1 MSQLRATFAFA
12 ADPSLDFIRDP
23 DDAEFHPVRD
33 VLERNVTTQL
43 RKILFSAF
51 VYGALVIVCLG
62 GVVWALSYGFRN
74 VLPIYYSSNEPV
86 LEFPID
92 LLFYNF
98 LMPLAVKFYRP
109 SDGLH
114 AMYTWWFRSLARALR
129 LTWFLFGERRVDEEG
144 TLQLRVSAGPQPWW
158 RRVFL
163 EVDGENIGPKTW
175 KDTFEGGHDKPA
187 PPLTTEDLDAT
198 DKTKAY
204 LVESGQLT
212 PDGRFVRAPASDQ
225 VKIPKGE
232 RVFYQVNEDNTRPD
246 GKPDFSRT
254 DLYSSSS
261 YQFVYVPPNFRF
273 RIFLFILFIWLFAAA
288 TGVGFTILPLM
299 FGRAM
304 FRLFIPA
311 DIRTNDI
318 YAFSIGL
325 YILGSAFY
333 FAFRIHDTYIKA
345 RTWVHN
351 TASNLLDQ
359 ETLRRAAAIITRT
372 AKLVYAYFFLLVV
385 FPFMVSSL
393 MELYLL
399 IPLDTYMYGSVASD
413 NNNNTDTAVLPH
425 HTVRVMQSWTIGVIY
440 LKLAARFVVHWHRDS
455 RLAAAT
461 RAVLRHGWLEPDVKV
476 LTRAFVVPGV
486 SLWTAA
492 VFGPLTLAQMALLYA
507 GAPTQQLAG
516 GGGGDDAAVILI
528 YRFCFAAALL
538 CALALAVVRSIFGV
552 FRSWRVR
559 IKDEAYLIG
568 ERLHNFSS
576 PQQALGDREREKR
589 RTRVGWE

>member
-1 MSQLRATFAFA
+1 M
-12 ADPSLDFIRDP
+12 
-23 DDAEFHPVRD
+23 RD

-62 GVVWALSYGFRN
+62 GVVWALSYGSRN

-114 AMYTWWFRSLARALR
+114 TMYTWWFRKLAGALR
-129 LTWFLFGERRVDEEG
+129 LTWFLFGQRKVDEEG
-144 TLQLRVSAGPQPWW
+144 TLHLKSDASTQKLSWW
-158 RRVFL
+158 KRIFL
-163 EVDGENIGPKTW
+163 EVDGQDVGPKTW
-175 KDTFEGGHDKPA
+175 KDTFDGGHSKPA
-187 PPLTTEDLDAT
+187 SPLSHDSLRAH
-198 DKTKAY
+198 DKIKEH
-204 LVESGQLT
+204 LVKSGQLI

-232 RVFYQVNEDNTRPD
+232 RVFFQVNESNERQD
-246 GKPDFSRT
+246 GKADRPTT
-254 DLYSSSS
+254 DLYSTSS

-288 TGVGFTILPLM
+288 TGVGFTIIPLI

-311 DIRTNDI
+311 DVRTNDI

-325 YILGSAFY
+325 YVLGSIFY
-333 FAFRIHDTYIKA
+333 FAFRIQDTYLKA
-345 RTWVHN
+345 RRLVGN
-351 TASNLLDQ
+351 TVSKLLEE
-359 ETLRRAAAIITRT
+359 ETMNRAVAATTRA

-385 FPFMVSSL
+385 FPCMVASL
-393 MELYLL
+393 MELYFL
-399 IPLDTYMYGSVASD
+399 IPLDTYMYGSVTSKND
-413 NNNNTDTAVLPH
+413 NVNAADLPR

-461 RAVLRHGWLEPDVKV
+461 RAVLRHGWLQPDVKV

-486 SLWTAA
+486 FLWLAA
-492 VFGPLTLAQMALLYA
+492 VCGPLVLAKTAIWYTASAEQA
-507 GAPTQQLAG
+507 GTSS
-516 GGGGDDAAVILI
+516 DAVVVLV

-538 CALALAVVRSIFGV
+538 CAATLTMVRNVFGV
-552 FRSWRVR
+552 FRSWRTM

-576 PQQALGDREREKR
+576 PQQLLGERERER
-589 RTRVGWE
+589 TRTRVGWD